1 MDRLKQISLPGQR
14 GQVVVSTAGNRTAI
28 HRAVQAGQLRKLA
41 SRIYTTDRE
50 QAPEKIVRTHC
61 WAIAGA
67 LFPGALIA
75 DRTAL
80 EQRPAED
87 GSVFLVTD
95 RRTTDL
101 VLPGVTFRLRRGHP
115 PAEGHDLPFMEGLW
129 MSSQARALLDNLRP
143 TRQRGHVRATF
154 SREELEGFLER
165 VLRQGGA
172 DVLNRLRD
180 EARTLA
186 SRLGMAARFRE
197 LENLIGGLLGTRQ
210 VALQTG
216 LGRARLRG
224 EGYDPERLELF
235 EVLRAALA
243 VHPFCDRPARSGNS
257 FLPFFESYF
266 SNFIEGTE
274 FEVGE
279 AYSIVYE
286 GRIPTGR
293 PEDAHDILGT
303 FRLVSD
309 AREMS
314 MVAGDGE
321 SFLQLLRRR
330 HATIMGGRPD
340 KSPGFFKSEANRAGD
355 SLFVRPEMVSGTLRR
370 GFEMMPTLVHPLAR
384 AIYVMFL
391 VAEVHP
397 FDDGNGRVARTMMNA
412 ELCRAGHERIIVPS
426 VYRTEYLQSLRALTH
441 NQRPEAVI
449 SVMDFAQR
457 FTSAVDFADYQQ
469 AVRLLERCHAFAAP
483 ADAMGGGMKLVLPEG

>member
-1 MDRLKQISLPGQR
+1 MDRLHQVSLPGR
-14 GQVVVSTAGNRTAI
+14 AGPIVVSTADSRIAI
-28 HRAVQAGQLRKLA
+28 HRAVRAGQLRKLA
-41 SRIYTTDRE
+41 PRIYTSNLE
-50 QAPEKIVRTHC
+50 EAPEKIIRTHC
-61 WAIAGA
+61 WALAGA

-95 RRTTDL
+95 RRTTDV
-101 VLPGVTFRLRRGHP
+101 VLPGVTFRPRRGHAP
-115 PAEGHDLPFMEGLW
+115 VEGHDLPFIGGLW
-129 MSSQARALLDNLRP
+129 MSAQARALLDNLRP
-143 TRQRGHVRATF
+143 TRQRGHVRATL

-172 DVLNRLRD
+172 DGLNRLRD
-180 EARTLA
+180 EAREMA
-186 SRLGMAARFRE
+186 PKLGMAERFDE
-197 LENLIGGLLGTRQ
+197 LDSLIGGLLGTRK
-210 VALQTG
+210 APLQTS
-216 LGRARLRG
+216 LARAQSMG
-224 EGYDPERLELF
+224 EGYDPDRLELF

-243 VHPFCDRPARSGNS
+243 VHPFSDRTARAGNA

-286 GRIPTGR
+286 GRIPAGR

-309 AREMS
+309 AHEMS
-314 MVAGDGE
+314 MAADDAD
-321 SFLQLLRRR
+321 SFLELLRRR
-330 HATIMGGRPD
+330 HAMIMGGRPD
-340 KSPGFFKSEANRAGD
+340 KSPGRFKSEANRAGD
-355 SLFVRPEMVSGTLRR
+355 SLFVNPELVFGTLRR
-370 GFEMMPTLVHPLAR
+370 GFEILPTLAHPLAR

-397 FDDGNGRVARTMMNA
+397 FDDGNGRIARAMMNA
-412 ELCRAGHERIIVPS
+412 ELCRAGLERVIVPS

-441 NQRPEAVI
+441 NQKPEALI

-457 FTSAVDFADYQQ
+457 FTAVVDFSDYKE
-469 AVRLLERCHAFAAP
+469 AVRQLELCHAFSAP
-483 ADAMGGGMKLVLPEG
+483 ADAMGGGMKLVLPGD